1 MRTLLLLLLL
11 TLPARAA
18 PDLTGI
24 GFDPH
29 PGARLPTA
37 TPQRDETGRAITLA
51 DAMQARPTILAL
63 VYFHCPN
70 LCGVVEDDL
79 YAAIAASGLHDG
91 EYSLVAASI
100 DPSETQSDAAA
111 AKAAALARYPQ
122 ARDWRFLV
130 GDTTAIQ
137 RAVGFHAR
145 YDDQIRQFIHPA
157 GLTIAST
164 GGTVTGYLLGV
175 GTSPVELRAAVAGA
189 ALEKV
194 SAAPSPLL
202 LLCFH
207 FDPATGRYTLAIER
221 ILRIAAAVT
230 VVGIG
235 ATLVHARRHRRA

>member
-18 PDLTGI
+18 PDVTGI

-29 PGARLPTA
+29 PGAQLPLA
-37 TPQRDETGRAITLA
+37 TVLRDDSGHAVTLA
-51 DAMQARPTILAL
+51 DAMRARPTILAL

-79 YAAIAASGLHDG
+79 YAAIAASGLHEG

-100 DPSETQSDAAA
+100 DPSETPADAAA
-111 AKAAALARYPQ
+111 AKSAALARYAQ

-130 GDTTAIQ
+130 GDSAAIQ

-145 YDDQIRQFIHPA
+145 YDDQIQQFIHPA
-157 GLTIAST
+157 GLTFASPA
-164 GGTVTGYLLGV
+164 GIVTSYLLGV
-175 GTSPVELRAAVAGA
+175 GTSPVELRAAVASA
-189 ALEKV
+189 ALDKV
-194 SAAPSPLL
+194 SAPPSPLL

-207 FDPATGRYTLAIER
+207 YDAATGRYTLAIER
-221 ILRIAAAVT
+221 VLRVAAGLT
-230 VVGIG
+230 VLAIG
-235 ATLVHARRHRRA
+235 GTLALARRRRV